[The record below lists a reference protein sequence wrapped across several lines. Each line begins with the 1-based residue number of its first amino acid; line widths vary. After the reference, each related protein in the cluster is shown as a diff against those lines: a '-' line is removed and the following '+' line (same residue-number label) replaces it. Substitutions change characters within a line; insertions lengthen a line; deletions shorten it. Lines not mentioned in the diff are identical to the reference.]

1 MSQPVLSVRN
11 LVTSFPVGEQRVP
24 VVDCVS
30 LEVAPGEVLALVGES
45 GCGKSVTA
53 FSIMRLIPRP
63 GHIDSGQIILCGR
76 DVLELSVT
84 EMRRVRGG
92 EVAMIFQEPMT
103 SLNPVQKVG
112 RQVVEAIRLHE
123 SISAAAARE
132 RTVSLF
138 ERVQI
143 PDAALRFNA
152 YPHELSGGLKQRV
165 MIAMALAL
173 RPKLLIADEPT
184 TALDVTIQAQILML
198 MRELQSEFDTG
209 ILLITH
215 DLGVVNE
222 LADRIAVMY
231 AGRIVEAGTRT
242 DILANARHPY
252 TQGLLRSVP
261 SLGRRGERLDEIAGV
276 VPQPR
281 DWPAGCRFST
291 RCTKV
296 LDLCRREVPGDT
308 TLSPSHTTRCHVVGE
323 EVS

>member
-1 MSQPVLSVRN
+1 VSEPVLSVRN
-11 LVTSFPVGEQRVP
+11 LETSFPIDGQRVP
-24 VVDCVS
+24 VVDGVS

-76 DVLELSVT
+76 DLLELSVT

-143 PDAALRFNA
+143 PDAAARFNA

-198 MRELQSEFDTG
+198 MRELQSELDTG

-231 AGRIVEAGTRT
+231 AGRIVEAGTRI

-308 TLSPSHTTRCHVVGE
+308 TLSPSHTTRCHVVAE

>member
-1 MSQPVLSVRN
+1 ML
-11 LVTSFPVGEQRVP
+11 
-24 VVDCVS
+24 
-30 LEVAPGEVLALVGES
+30 
-45 GCGKSVTA
+45 
-53 FSIMRLIPRP
+53 
-63 GHIDSGQIILCGR
+63 
-76 DVLELSVT
+76 
-84 EMRRVRGG
+84 
-92 EVAMIFQEPMT
+92 
-103 SLNPVQKVG
+103 
-112 RQVVEAIRLHE
+112 
-123 SISAAAARE
+123 
-132 RTVSLF
+132 
-138 ERVQI
+138 
-143 PDAALRFNA
+143 
-152 YPHELSGGLKQRV
+152 
-165 MIAMALAL
+165 AMALAL

-198 MRELQSEFDTG
+198 MRELQSELDTG

-231 AGRIVEAGTRT
+231 AGRIVEAGTRI

-308 TLSPSHTTRCHVVGE
+308 TLSPSHTTRCHVVAE